1 MVELRGTQR
10 TLCVM
15 LLLLQ
20 AAVRGQTPPDPRFHV
35 RAGDDVTLPSNR
47 VDQDRC
53 NGSTWLHS
61 RTNPAVELVTLGK
74 INNNT
79 LIPEAKTNRLSLT
92 ANCSLVIRNVSGEDV
107 GRYTNRDY
115 DEAGKQQGAD
125 GVVSLYVF
133 TMEEKDYGGSVVL
146 SCFVLRFSGCEHT
159 VEWLYDGKQTDVT
172 SSHAAC
178 EATVAFKAPLHQK
191 SKYYKSLRCEVRDNQ
206 SGKTLLFEAC
216 SQFSCEQTVRGQ
228 TPPDPHF
235 LVRAGDDVTL
245 PSNRVNQDRCDGSYW
260 LYSRSGST
268 VELVKLGKINNDALI
283 PEAKTNRLSLT
294 ANCSLVIRNVSGEGV
309 GRYTNRDFNEAGKQ
323 QGPDGVVSLY
333 VFTMEEKDYGGS
345 VEFSCFVLRFS
356 ECEHTPEWLYDGK
369 QTDVT
374 TSHAACEATVTFK
387 APPHQKSKY
396 YKSLRCEVRD
406 DQSGKTL
413 LFEACSQFSCEQTGG
428 PSGEGN
434 ITPPAPSGGP
444 SGEGNIT
451 PPAPP
456 VWWPW
461 LVIPLV
467 GLLVLFIILVVFI
480 RWRNQGKR
488 TQTDENN
495 GMSSQ
500 LAGIRPGSEPRQD
513 AADPE
518 EGVAYASVSY
528 TRTAGGGAP
537 ARVKD
542 GDDGDDVVTYCTV
555 KAPPPASSS
564 GAGASVDPSDLY
576 AVVNKP
582 NK

>member
-20 AAVRGQTPPDPRFHV
+20 AAVSGQTPPDPHFLV

-53 NGSTWLHS
+53 NGSTWLYS
-61 RTNPAVELVTLGK
+61 RSGSSVELVKLGK
-74 INNNT
+74 INNNA

-107 GRYTNRDY
+107 GRYTNRD
-115 DEAGKQQGAD
+115 
-125 GVVSLYVF
+125 
-133 TMEEKDYGGSVVL
+133 
-146 SCFVLRFSGCEHT
+146 
-159 VEWLYDGKQTDVT
+159 
-172 SSHAAC
+172 
-178 EATVAFKAPLHQK
+178 
-191 SKYYKSLRCEVRDNQ
+191 
-206 SGKTLLFEAC
+206 
-216 SQFSCEQTVRGQ
+216 
-228 TPPDPHF
+228 
-235 LVRAGDDVTL
+235 
-245 PSNRVNQDRCDGSYW
+245 
-260 LYSRSGST
+260 
-268 VELVKLGKINNDALI
+268 
-283 PEAKTNRLSLT
+283 
-294 ANCSLVIRNVSGEGV
+294 
-309 GRYTNRDFNEAGKQ
+309 FNEAGKQ
-323 QGPDGVVSLY
+323 QGPDGVVFLY
-333 VFTMEEKDYGGS
+333 VFTMEEKDYEGL
-345 VEFSCFVLRFS
+345 VELSCLVTY
-356 ECEHTPEWLYDGK
+356 CEHTVKWLYDGK

-387 APPHQKSKY
+387 APLHQKSKY

-406 DQSGKTL
+406 DQSGKTP

-428 PSGEGN
+428 P
-434 ITPPAPSGGP
+434 P
-444 SGEGNIT
+444 GEGNIT

-488 TQTDENN
+488 TQTDEN
-495 GMSSQ
+495 
-500 LAGIRPGSEPRQD
+500 I
-513 AADPE
+513 ADPE

-528 TRTAGGGAP
+528 TRTAGGGAR

-564 GAGASVDPSDLY
+564 SAGASVDPSDLY
-576 AVVNKP
+576 AVVNTP

>member
-216 SQFSCEQTVRGQ
+216 SQFSCEQTGG
-228 TPPDPHF
+228 P
-235 LVRAGDDVTL
+235 
-245 PSNRVNQDRCDGSYW
+245 
-260 LYSRSGST
+260 
-268 VELVKLGKINNDALI
+268 
-283 PEAKTNRLSLT
+283 
-294 ANCSLVIRNVSGEGV
+294 SGEG
-309 GRYTNRDFNEAGKQ
+309 NI
-323 QGPDGVVSLY
+323 
-333 VFTMEEKDYGGS
+333 
-345 VEFSCFVLRFS
+345 
-356 ECEHTPEWLYDGK
+356 TPP
-369 QTDVT
+369 
-374 TSHAACEATVTFK
+374 
-387 APPHQKSKY
+387 APP
-396 YKSLRCEVRD
+396 
-406 DQSGKTL
+406 
-413 LFEACSQFSCEQTGG
+413 GG

-434 ITPPAPSGGP
+434 ITPPAPS
-444 SGEGNIT
+444 
-451 PPAPP
+451 
-456 VWWPW
+456 VWWLW
-461 LVIPLV
+461 LVIALV

-495 GMSSQ
+495 
-500 LAGIRPGSEPRQD
+500 
-513 AADPE
+513 ADPE
-518 EGVAYASVSY
+518 EGVAYAFVSY
-528 TRTAGGGAP
+528 TRTAGGGAR

-542 GDDGDDVVTYCTV
+542 GDDGDDAVTYCTV

>member
-20 AAVRGQTPPDPRFHV
+20 AAVRGQTPPVPR
-35 RAGDDVTLPSNR
+35 
-47 VDQDRC
+47 
-53 NGSTWLHS
+53 
-61 RTNPAVELVTLGK
+61 
-74 INNNT
+74 
-79 LIPEAKTNRLSLT
+79 
-92 ANCSLVIRNVSGEDV
+92 
-107 GRYTNRDY
+107 
-115 DEAGKQQGAD
+115 
-125 GVVSLYVF
+125 
-133 TMEEKDYGGSVVL
+133 
-146 SCFVLRFSGCEHT
+146 
-159 VEWLYDGKQTDVT
+159 
-172 SSHAAC
+172 
-178 EATVAFKAPLHQK
+178 
-191 SKYYKSLRCEVRDNQ
+191 
-206 SGKTLLFEAC
+206 
-216 SQFSCEQTVRGQ
+216 
-228 TPPDPHF
+228 F

-245 PSNRVNQDRCDGSYW
+245 PSNQDRCNGSTW
-260 LYSRSGST
+260 LHSRSDPA
-268 VELVKLGKINNDALI
+268 VELVTLGKIKNNALI

-309 GRYTNRDFNEAGKQ
+309 GRYTNRHYDEGGKH

-333 VFTMEEKDYGGS
+333 VFTMEEKDYGGL
-345 VEFSCFVLRFS
+345 VVLSCFVLRFS
-356 ECEHTPEWLYDGK
+356 ECEHTVKWHYDGK

-374 TSHAACEATVTFK
+374 TSHVACEANVTFK
-387 APPHQKSKY
+387 APLHQKSKY

-406 DQSGKTL
+406 TRSGKTL
-413 LFEACSQFSCEQTGG
+413 LFEACSQFSCEQT
-428 PSGEGN
+428 
-434 ITPPAPSGGP
+434 GGP

-488 TQTDENN
+488 TQTDEN
-495 GMSSQ
+495 
-500 LAGIRPGSEPRQD
+500 I
-513 AADPE
+513 ADPE

-528 TRTAGGGAP
+528 TRTAGGGARSSSCDRFQ

-542 GDDGDDVVTYCTV
+542 GDDAVTYCTV

>member
-434 ITPPAPSGGP
+434 ITPPAPS
-444 SGEGNIT
+444 
-451 PPAPP
+451 
-456 VWWPW
+456 VWWLW
-461 LVIPLV
+461 LVIALV

-495 GMSSQ
+495 
-500 LAGIRPGSEPRQD
+500 
-513 AADPE
+513 ADPE
-518 EGVAYASVSY
+518 EGVAYAFVSY
-528 TRTAGGGAP
+528 TRTAGGGAR

-542 GDDGDDVVTYCTV
+542 GDDGDDAVTYCTV

>member
-20 AAVRGQTPPDPRFHV
+20 AAVRGQTPPVPRFLV
-35 RAGDDVTLPSNR
+35 RAGDDVTLPSN
-47 VDQDRC
+47 QDRC

-61 RTNPAVELVTLGK
+61 RSDPAVELVTLGK
-74 INNNT
+74 IKNNA

-92 ANCSLVIRNVSGEDV
+92 ANCSLVIRNVSGEGV
-107 GRYTNRDY
+107 GRYTNRHY
-115 DEAGKQQGAD
+115 DEGGKHQGPD

-133 TMEEKDYGGSVVL
+133 TMEEKDYGGLVVF
-146 SCFVLRFSGCEHT
+146 SCFVLRFSECEHT
-159 VEWLYDGKQTDVT
+159 VEWLYDGKQTDVMM
-172 SSHAAC
+172 SHAAC
-178 EATVAFKAPLHQK
+178 EATVTFKAPLHQK

-216 SQFSCEQTVRGQ
+216 SQFS
-228 TPPDPHF
+228 
-235 LVRAGDDVTL
+235 
-245 PSNRVNQDRCDGSYW
+245 S
-260 LYSRSGST
+260 
-268 VELVKLGKINNDALI
+268 
-283 PEAKTNRLSLT
+283 
-294 ANCSLVIRNVSGEGV
+294 
-309 GRYTNRDFNEAGKQ
+309 
-323 QGPDGVVSLY
+323 
-333 VFTMEEKDYGGS
+333 
-345 VEFSCFVLRFS
+345 
-356 ECEHTPEWLYDGK
+356 
-369 QTDVT
+369 
-374 TSHAACEATVTFK
+374 
-387 APPHQKSKY
+387 
-396 YKSLRCEVRD
+396 
-406 DQSGKTL
+406 
-413 LFEACSQFSCEQTGG
+413 EQTGG

-434 ITPPAPSGGP
+434 ITPPAPPVSSGSKGGGGP
-444 SGEGNIT
+444 SREGNIT

-456 VWWPW
+456 GGPSGEDNITPPAQSDSSSVWWPW

-488 TQTDENN
+488 TQTDEN
-495 GMSSQ
+495 
-500 LAGIRPGSEPRQD
+500 I
-513 AADPE
+513 ADPE

-528 TRTAGGGAP
+528 TRTAGGGARSSSCDRFQ

-542 GDDGDDVVTYCTV
+542 GDDAVTYCTV